1 MKTMLQTSMRAA
13 VLTAVLAIVCEGCFL
28 LHQQSAYRLIHE
40 YAEDGDV
47 TRVAEELTK
56 NPGNLDLPDDAGL
69 TPLHLA
75 AAHCRNNV
83 VALLLDK
90 GADINRKA
98 NDDATPLHLA
108 AQEGCTDVVM
118 MLLSN
123 RANVNA
129 RDDQGRT
136 PLVRAEQWH
145 RGDIVQ
151 LILKYGGSK

>member
-1 MKTMLQTSMRAA
+1 MLQTSMRAA
-13 VLTAVLAIVCEGCFL
+13 VLTVVFAIVCEGCFL
-28 LHQQSAYRLIHE
+28 FDQRSAYRSIHE
-40 YAEDGDV
+40 YAKSGDV

-56 NPGNLDLPDDAGL
+56 NPGELDLPDDAGL

-75 AAHCRNNV
+75 AAHCRKNV
-83 VALLLDK
+83 VALLIEK

-98 NDDATPLHLA
+98 KDDATPLHLA
-108 AQEGCTDVVM
+108 AQEGCAEVVT
-118 MLLSN
+118 MLMSKG
-123 RANVNA
+123 ANLNA

-145 RGDIVQ
+145 RDAIIQ